1 METNNEDTCSCA
13 INLNTALIFAYIKQH
28 FYLYER
34 SSSCF
39 KIRADDVRG
48 HLSVARGLPVEEPE
62 RTLSEFCSS
71 RAVGAQRA
79 TQPSA
84 SKEGRRTRVV

>member
-1 METNNEDTCSCA
+1 METNKEGTCSCA
-13 INLNTALIFAYIKQH
+13 GNRNTALIFADIKQH
-28 FYLYER
+28 FYLFER

-48 HLSVARGLPVEEPE
+48 HLSVSRGRPVREPE
-62 RTLSEFCSS
+62 RTSSWFRSS

-79 TQPSA
+79 TQRNA